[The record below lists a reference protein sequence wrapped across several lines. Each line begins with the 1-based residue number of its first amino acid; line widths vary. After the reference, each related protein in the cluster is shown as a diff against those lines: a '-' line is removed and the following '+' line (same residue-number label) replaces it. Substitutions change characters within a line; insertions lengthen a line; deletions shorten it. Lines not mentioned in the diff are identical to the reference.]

1 MTDTLQ
7 QVADDLASH
16 IGEMRVVMDEM
27 ARALKPF
34 AIEGHAWQH
43 ELASRGDCRIRIGRN
58 DINEHFA
65 TGILM
70 SDFRSARSAL
80 SAYERVRKLYS
91 IETAPTEVRKQAGD
105 VS

>member
-27 ARALKPF
+27 DGAMKIAVSLLH
-34 AIEGHAWQH
+34 GQH
-43 ELASRGDCRIRIGRN
+43 HPEQVEYGVQRLRR
-58 DINEHFA
+58 
-65 TGILM
+65 
-70 SDFRSARSAL
+70 AL

>member
-27 ARALKPF
+27 AAALKPF
-34 AIEGHAWQH
+34 AKSAIKDWDEDAPDDTEVWSSQGPGWPAQKD
-43 ELASRGDCRIRIGRN
+43 SFDVGDLR
-58 DINEHFA
+58 
-65 TGILM
+65 T
-70 SDFRSARSAL
+70 ARSAL